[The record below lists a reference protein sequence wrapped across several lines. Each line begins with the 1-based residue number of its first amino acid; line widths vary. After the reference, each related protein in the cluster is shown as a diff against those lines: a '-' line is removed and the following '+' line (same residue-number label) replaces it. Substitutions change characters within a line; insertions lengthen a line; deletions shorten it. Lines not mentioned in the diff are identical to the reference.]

1 MSDTAS
7 ATDTSR
13 APKLTAAAIHGAG
26 LLLGLVYLAGGLDGL
41 LGSYA
46 PAASPGRRWLL
57 AAAGIIYFVR
67 FLVTQFVMVKRE
79 FPWSEAWAVGPWAAL
94 LQAGLIGIGGQASA
108 PLGWLAA
115 LAVALYLLGS
125 YLNTGSEWQRREW
138 KKDPSHRGKLYT
150 EGLFSRSMHVNYLG
164 DCLLF
169 TGFAMLT
176 HSWWAAI
183 FPVLMTAS
191 FIWVHI
197 PRLDAHLA
205 DHYGEQY
212 DAYAARTKKLV
223 PYVY

>member
-1 MSDTAS
+1 M
-7 ATDTSR
+7 TDTSR
-13 APKLTAAAIHGAG
+13 VPKLTAAAIHGAG
-26 LLLGLVYLAGGLDGL
+26 LALGLVYLAGALDPL

-46 PAASPGRRWLL
+46 PVASPGRRWLL
-57 AAAGIIYFVR
+57 AAAGTVYFAR
-67 FLVTQFVMVKRE
+67 FLVTQFVMVTRP
-79 FPWSEAWAVGPWAAL
+79 FPWSEAWAVGPWAAI
-94 LQAGLIGIGGQASA
+94 LQIGLIGLGGQAGAS
-108 PLGWLAA
+108 LGWLSAF
-115 LAVALYLLGS
+115 AVVLYVVGS

-138 KKDPSHRGKLYT
+138 KKDPAHRGRLYT

-169 TGFAMLT
+169 TGFAMLA

-205 DHYGEQY
+205 EHYGAQY
-212 DAYAARTKKLV
+212 DDYASRTKKLV